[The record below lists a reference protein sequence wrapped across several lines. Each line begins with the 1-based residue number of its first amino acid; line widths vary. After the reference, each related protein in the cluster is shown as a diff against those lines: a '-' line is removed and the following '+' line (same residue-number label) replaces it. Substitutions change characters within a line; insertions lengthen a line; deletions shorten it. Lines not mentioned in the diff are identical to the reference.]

1 MNPPPKKHKVVVF
14 DVDETL
20 GNFAQFSI
28 FGHVLEDYFNDETI
42 MYRHFND
49 LVDLYPE
56 IIRPSMVRI
65 LDYIR
70 KKKTA
75 GICSKV
81 MIYTN
86 NMAPDKWVSHIR
98 HYFENKLRGVT
109 MKRGTSP
116 SAASSAAAMKDLAII
131 PPLFDHII
139 GGFKPN
145 GAASSAA
152 GWPQRTTREKTIDD
166 FIHCSRLPSNI
177 EVCFLDDLQ
186 HPKMTDERVYYI
198 KLQPYYSYIPFE
210 TFVVRFLNSALFH
223 TVFDKIEI
231 PSISPSTPALVKKE
245 ILSIEIYNLFMKYVN
260 MAKFD
265 AKSYQ
270 KKLNPREIDEII
282 SKYILFH
289 LQQFFRD
296 GPPSS
301 ASASVHPKSGAST
314 GSARQQQGRRSASA
328 AKTVKKRGSPQP
340 QTSNVFYVNKTTA
353 VKNMHNKTVHN
364 R

>member
-1 MNPPPKKHKVVVF
+1 MKSSQKKHKVVVF

-20 GNFAQFSI
+20 GNFAQFSL
-28 FGHVLEDYFNDETI
+28 FGHVLEEYFNDPNI
-42 MYRHFND
+42 MYRYFND

-70 KKKTA
+70 KKKNS

-86 NMAPDKWVSHIR
+86 NTGPDKWVSHIR
-98 HYFENKLRGVT
+98 HYFEYKLRT
-109 MKRGTSP
+109 AS
-116 SAASSAAAMKDLAII
+116 ASSANDLAIV

-145 GAASSAA
+145 QTHHTSNGY
-152 GWPQRTTREKTIDD
+152 PQRTTKDKTVDD

-177 EVCFLDDLQ
+177 EVCFIDDLY

-198 KLQPYYSYIPFE
+198 KLQPYYSHIPFE
-210 TFVVRFLNSALFH
+210 TFVIRFLNSALFRN
-223 TVFDKIEI
+223 VFDKMHI
-231 PSISPSTPALVKKE
+231 PSISPSTAMSALVKKQ
-245 ILSIEIYNLFMKYVN
+245 IHNLFAKYAN
-260 MAKFD
+260 ISNYD
-265 AKSYQ
+265 AKMHQ
-270 KKLNPREIDEII
+270 KKMNPREIDEII

-296 GPPSS
+296 GPPS
-301 ASASVHPKSGAST
+301 K
-314 GSARQQQGRRSASA
+314 QLRRSSSNI
-328 AKTVKKRGSPQP
+328 TKKKGSSQHRPG
-340 QTSNVFYVNKTTA
+340 NVFYVDKTNA
-353 VKNMHNKTVHN
+353 VKNMHNKTVRN

>member
-28 FGHVLEDYFNDETI
+28 FGHVLEDYFNDSTI

-109 MKRGTSP
+109 TKRGTSP
-116 SAASSAAAMKDLAII
+116 SLATKDLAII

-145 GAASSAA
+145 GAESAAA

-210 TFVVRFLNSALFH
+210 TFVVRFLNSALFR

-231 PSISPSTPALVKKE
+231 PSISPSMTALVKKE

-260 MAKFD
+260 MANFD

-301 ASASVHPKSGAST
+301 SSVRPKSGASS
-314 GSARQQQGRRSASA
+314 GSSRQQQQQQSRRPASA
-328 AKTVKKRGSPQP
+328 AKTVKKKGLSQHQP
-340 QTSNVFYVNKTTA
+340 GNVFHVNKTTA

>member
-1 MNPPPKKHKVVVF
+1 MISLPKKHKVVVF

-28 FGHVLEDYFNDETI
+28 FGHVLEDYFNDPNI

-56 IIRPSMVRI
+56 IIRPNMVRI

-70 KKKTA
+70 KKKND

-86 NMAPDKWVSHIR
+86 NTAPDKWVSHIR
-98 HYFENKLRGVT
+98 QYFENKLRHT
-109 MKRGTSP
+109 ASTTSKGEG
-116 SAASSAAAMKDLAII
+116 SRSGSDKGLAII

-139 GGFKPN
+139 GGFKP
-145 GAASSAA
+145 SSSSSSSSY
-152 GWPQRTTREKTIDD
+152 PRRTTPEKTIDD
-166 FIHCSRLPSNI
+166 LIHCSRLPANI
-177 EVCFLDDLQ
+177 EVCFLDDLN
-186 HPKMTDERVYYI
+186 HPKMIDECVYYI

-210 TFVVRFLNSALFH
+210 TFVIRFLNSALFR

-231 PSISPSTPALVKKE
+231 PSCVPSMSALVKKE
-245 ILSIEIYNLFMKYVN
+245 ILSIEIHNLFMKYVHLAN
-260 MAKFD
+260 FD
-265 AKSYQ
+265 AKSNQ

-296 GPPSS
+296 GPPSL
-301 ASASVHPKSGAST
+301 AHNT
-314 GSARQQQGRRSASA
+314 NSA
-328 AKTVKKRGSPQP
+328 AKHRARRVTKTMKKKGSSSIQQHHPDN
-340 QTSNVFYVNKTTA
+340 NVFHVNKATA
-353 VKNMHNKTVHN
+353 IKNMHNKTVHK

>member
-1 MNPPPKKHKVVVF
+1 MNSPQKKHKVVVF

-20 GNFAQFSI
+20 GNFAEFSL
-28 FGHVLEDYFNDETI
+28 FGHVLEEYFNDPTI

-70 KKKTA
+70 KKKNA

-86 NMAPDKWVSHIR
+86 NTGPDKWVSHIR
-98 HYFENKLRGVT
+98 HYFEYKLRSV
-109 MKRGTSP
+109 
-116 SAASSAAAMKDLAII
+116 SSASTSSAKDIAVI

-139 GGFKPN
+139 GGFKPHN
-145 GAASSAA
+145 HHTTTSY
-152 GWPQRTTREKTIDD
+152 PQRTTKDKTIDD
-166 FIHCSRLPSNI
+166 FILCSRLPSNI
-177 EVCFLDDLQ
+177 EVCFLDDLH

-198 KLQPYYSYIPFE
+198 KLQPYYSHIPFE
-210 TFVVRFLNSALFH
+210 TFVVRFLNSALFRN
-223 TVFDKIEI
+223 VFDKMYI
-231 PSISPSTPALVKKE
+231 PSISPSMSALVKKE
-245 ILSIEIYNLFMKYVN
+245 ILSIEIHNLFTKYAN
-260 MAKFD
+260 ISNYD
-265 AKSYQ
+265 ARQYQ
-270 KKLNPREIDEII
+270 KKMNPREIDEII

-296 GPPSS
+296 GTPPPRPPPSS
-301 ASASVHPKSGAST
+301 K
-314 GSARQQQGRRSASA
+314 QLRRSSLHKT
-328 AKTVKKRGSPQP
+328 AKKKGSSYHHPG
-340 QTSNVFYVNKTTA
+340 NVFYVDKTNA
-353 VKNMHNKTVHN
+353 VKNMHNKTIRN

>member
-28 FGHVLEDYFNDETI
+28 FGHVLEDFFNDSTI

-98 HYFENKLRGVT
+98 HYFENKLRDVT
-109 MKRGTSP
+109 TKRGTSP
-116 SAASSAAAMKDLAII
+116 SPSHTKDLAII

-145 GAASSAA
+145 AESAAA

-210 TFVVRFLNSALFH
+210 TFVVRFLNSALFR

-231 PSISPSTPALVKKE
+231 PSISPSMTALVKKE

-301 ASASVHPKSGAST
+301 SSVHPKSKASS
-314 GSARQQQGRRSASA
+314 GSSRQQARRSASA
-328 AKTVKKRGSPQP
+328 AKTVKKKGSSQHQP
-340 QTSNVFYVNKTTA
+340 GNVFYVNKTTA